1 MVSSH
6 YCVTLDR
13 VNADLYGEIAGNAE
27 QWKQWESL
35 GLNVGDSDKAGWGT
49 AEYLVSHPYLM
60 VDTSLFE
67 VGFKAKL
74 LREMADL
81 DGQTDGVIIHS
92 DNFQGLNLLQ
102 EKYKQ
107 QVNTVYIDPPYN
119 SPKSQIIY
127 KNTFKHSSFLSLLE
141 NRLSLSK
148 DFNVP
153 DGSHIIAIDKHE
165 ENGLFRLISQIFT
178 ENDNTLVTIE
188 HNRKGVQGDH
198 FSYTNEYAIFS
209 ISGELKNLNQIER
222 DESNFEYSNFRN
234 WGGESLRTDAAN
246 CFYAVL
252 TDGKNIVGFG
262 DVWTDLNKHP
272 ISANVENNGL
282 IEIYPIDNSG
292 VERKWR
298 YERKTVEGIVKKL
311 RVKK

>member
-1 MVSSH
+1 M
-6 YCVTLDR
+6 
-13 VNADLYGEIAGNAE
+13 
-27 QWKQWESL
+27 
-35 GLNVGDSDKAGWGT
+35 
-49 AEYLVSHPYLM
+49 
-60 VDTSLFE
+60 
-67 VGFKAKL
+67 
-74 LREMADL
+74 
-81 DGQTDGVIIHS
+81 
-92 DNFQGLNLLQ
+92 NLLQ

-141 NRLSLSK
+141 SFRLSK

-198 FSYTNEYAIFS
+198 FSYTNEYPIFS

-234 WGGESLRTDAAN
+234 WGGESLRTDAAIRFYR
-246 CFYAVL
+246 CFDRWKKYCWIWRCL
-252 TDGKNIVGFG
+252 DN
-262 DVWTDLNKHP
+262 LNKHP

-282 IEIYPIDNSG
+282 IEIYPID
-292 VERKWR
+292 
-298 YERKTVEGIVKKL
+298 YA
-311 RVKK
+311 